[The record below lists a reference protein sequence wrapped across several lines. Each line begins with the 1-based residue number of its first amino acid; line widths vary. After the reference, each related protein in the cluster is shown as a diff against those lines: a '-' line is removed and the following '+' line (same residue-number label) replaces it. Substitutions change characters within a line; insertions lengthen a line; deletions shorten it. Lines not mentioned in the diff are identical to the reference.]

1 MVWINP
7 CPRATA
13 LAERIRIGIGMPRE
27 SVAQVLQPL
36 LDACRAYTH
45 ACSASHACHP
55 GALPCPL
62 IGRLTVAGFALDFR
76 RSRILPPHAAPEEI
90 AARAHRWTYA
100 VLVAAL
106 LHPAGAAR
114 AASLGAGG
122 LREDEGAAGD
132 RARSAK
138 IGRAHV

>member
-1 MVWINP
+1 MGRINP
-7 CPRATA
+7 CPKAA
-13 LAERIRIGIGMPRE
+13 GLIERIRIGIGMPRE
-27 SVAQVLQPL
+27 SAAQALEPL

-62 IGRLTVAGFALDFR
+62 IGRLTVAGMALDFR

-100 VLVAAL
+100 V
-106 LHPAGAAR
+106 
-114 AASLGAGG
+114 
-122 LREDEGAAGD
+122 
-132 RARSAK
+132 
-138 IGRAHV
+138 